1 MQYTLLA
8 ECHILYHTT
17 YSTLK
22 TVYTNRNREVKQVT
36 TEKAECS
43 LDYND
48 LMQNI
53 L

>member
-1 MQYTLLA
+1 MSYTIPYNIQYT
-8 ECHILYHTT
+8 
-17 YSTLK
+17 K
-22 TVYTNRNREVKQVT
+22 TVYTNGNREVKQVT